1 MAERAVCVSGVCGGV
16 FGSERVVVCMCVNF
30 LCVSVCRCGVNVF
43 VMYMRRVLGA
53 IKILVDP

>member
-30 LCVSVCRCGVNVF
+30 LCVSVCRCVSVWC
-43 VMYMRRVLGA
+43 VCELCVCEMCVC
-53 IKILVDP
+53 V

>member
-30 LCVSVCRCGVNVF
+30 LCVSVCRCGVNVRA
-43 VMYMRRVLGA
+43 VCVCVCL
-53 IKILVDP
+53 